1 MTSTPSATTFATHGP
16 ADVRVVLDTSVLIGE
31 TGPPPGATA
40 AISAVSLAELHFGLL
55 VARDDAARAS
65 RAARLGLI
73 EARFPDP
80 LPVDDRV
87 AREWGRLQAAV
98 AQRGGKPRGR
108 MADLAIGATARVHG
122 ATLLTHNLKDF
133 TLIADL
139 VDVRAP

>member
-1 MTSTPSATTFATHGP
+1 M
-16 ADVRVVLDTSVLIGE
+16 RVVLDTSVLIGDVS
-31 TGPPPGATA
+31 PPVGAEA
-40 AISAVSLAELHFGLL
+40 AISAVSIAELHFGLL
-55 VARDDAARAS
+55 VARDDDARAL

-108 MADLAIGATARVHG
+108 MADLAIGATATVHG

-133 TLIADL
+133 ALISDL
-139 VDVRAP
+139 VDAREP